1 MSLSHSTN
9 KRNILFL
16 YIITFLQG
24 MVFYGAIATL
34 YRTDRGL
41 TLVQIGWLDAVFCIV
56 SVACEV
62 PWGLVC
68 DRIGYRKTI
77 IISSGLF
84 FLSKLA
90 FWQAHGIGLFMAER
104 ILLGITVAG
113 LSGCDSAYVYRNC
126 EKNESG
132 RVFGYMSAL
141 GTMGMLVASCL
152 TSMFMTENFALTG
165 MWTTITYGIA
175 FVLTWF
181 LTDVPYEKGEE
192 VSSLKDMF
200 RLFSQYKPYLLF
212 LLVCALSHEAMH
224 LISVFYNQLLY
235 QRAGIPLMW
244 YGYIYA
250 ALNLLALSSASLGK
264 LLDHFEARKIM
275 IGVIMISAVTFF
287 MLTLKLPAVPVVLLV
302 GVLVVA
308 EALYVPLMSE
318 VSNRLVSGGNRAT
331 VLSFFAMIND
341 VGMMSMDVSAG
352 YLGDIELNMALIACG
367 IVSVIAIVV
376 VSMTSL
382 KKAS

>member
-1 MSLSHSTN
+1 
-9 KRNILFL
+9 
-16 YIITFLQG
+16 
-24 MVFYGAIATL
+24 
-34 YRTDRGL
+34 
-41 TLVQIGWLDAVFCIV
+41 
-56 SVACEV
+56 
-62 PWGLVC
+62 
-68 DRIGYRKTI
+68 
-77 IISSGLF
+77 
-84 FLSKLA
+84 
-90 FWQAHGIGLFMAER
+90 
-104 ILLGITVAG
+104 
-113 LSGCDSAYVYRNC
+113 
-126 EKNESG
+126 
-132 RVFGYMSAL
+132 
-141 GTMGMLVASCL
+141 
-152 TSMFMTENFALTG
+152 
-165 MWTTITYGIA
+165 
-175 FVLTWF
+175 
-181 LTDVPYEKGEE
+181 
-192 VSSLKDMF
+192 
-200 RLFSQYKPYLLF
+200 PYLLF

-235 QRAGIPLMW
+235 QRAGISLMW